1 MKNILAE
8 NMRRFGTKNL
18 TEAAMVSKTAASSVP
33 QSLVG
38 RTVTMWTKE
47 SQTGDG
53 MDLGIVR
60 VQREGKNR
68 VTVSGL
74 DLSDA
79 ELIDAYNAGRSVT
92 VTIEFMLDRGD
103 TKFFDTLTGMILY
116 NRWLVGELTKTYF
129 K

>member
-18 TEAAMVSKTAASSVP
+18 TEAAQVTKAMASSVP

-79 ELIDAYNAGRSVT
+79 ELIDSYNAGRSVT

-116 NRWLVGELTKTYF
+116 NRWLVGELNKTYF